1 MLGRWE
7 HVYGD
12 DAAGFVAVFGEVFEV
27 SCEGC
32 RVAGDV
38 DDLLWVQGD
47 HGREELLVASA
58 SRRVHEDNVCAFSG
72 VCHLAHENACI
83 VVVETDI
90 FDSVAF
96 RICDRITHGVGIQ
109 FHADDFFCLVAGDQ
123 TDGSDSAVCIDHTS
137 VSYTHLDVYKRQLS

>member
-1 MLGRWE
+1 MDLLLLFSLKQHTILAMLGRRE

-58 SRRVHEDNVCAFSG
+58 SLQVIYIH
-72 VCHLAHENACI
+72 
-83 VVVETDI
+83 
-90 FDSVAF
+90 
-96 RICDRITHGVGIQ
+96 
-109 FHADDFFCLVAGDQ
+109 
-123 TDGSDSAVCIDHTS
+123 VCISADHF
-137 VSYTHLDVYKRQLS
+137 R

>member
-1 MLGRWE
+1 MLGRRE

-58 SRRVHEDNVCAFSG
+58 SRRPMK
-72 VCHLAHENACI
+72 
-83 VVVETDI
+83 T
-90 FDSVAF
+90 
-96 RICDRITHGVGIQ
+96 T
-109 FHADDFFCLVAGDQ
+109 
-123 TDGSDSAVCIDHTS
+123 SA
-137 VSYTHLDVYKRQLS
+137 LSPASAIWRMKTPASLL